1 MSWMTIILLILKY
14 GPVIWEIVKEII
26 ELIKKI
32 KVHMPQTE
40 AQLFSFGARERL
52 EMAIQYY
59 KLTKDK
65 SRLYELHGELTTQL
79 ANLEK

>member
-1 MSWMTIILLILKY
+1 MSWLTIVLLILKY
-14 GPVIWEIVKEII
+14 GPVIWELVKEII
-26 ELIKKI
+26 DLIKKI

-40 AQLFSFGARERL
+40 AGLFEFSTKERL
-52 EMAIQYY
+52 DMAIQYY

-65 SRLYELHGELTTQL
+65 SRLEELHGELTTQL

>member
-40 AQLFSFGARERL
+40 AQLFSFGAHERL

-65 SRLYELHGELTTQL
+65 SRLEELHGELTTQL
-79 ANLEK
+79 ANLEA

>member
-32 KVHMPQTE
+32 RVRMPQTE
-40 AQLFSFGARERL
+40 AALFSFGANERL
-52 EMAIQYY
+52 EMAVQYY